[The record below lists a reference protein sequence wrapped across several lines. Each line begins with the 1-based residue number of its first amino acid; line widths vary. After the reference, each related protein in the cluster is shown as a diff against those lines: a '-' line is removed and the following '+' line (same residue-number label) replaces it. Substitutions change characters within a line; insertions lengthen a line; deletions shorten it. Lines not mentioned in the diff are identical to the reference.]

1 MAEAMHQGGAERQLS
16 LLIQHLDRERFQPF
30 LFTWIQPEKEA
41 YLDQSTVEWIK
52 CIRRNKFDFRPILV
66 ARKLIK
72 ERNIQL
78 VHGILDTGNLY
89 AGLLKLL
96 SPKVTFIASE
106 RSSHRQLSK
115 FQKIHKPLMHR
126 LAATTIANSQ
136 KGAAFVHS
144 LGIRRKSGTV
154 VVPNGIDG
162 DYFQAASRQQKRELK
177 SKLLDCKADTRI
189 ILCVGSMY
197 PVKDQLGIL
206 EAFYAAKPKNSKL
219 VFVGKQDATY
229 VQGIKEFLAK
239 NNLLQA
245 VQLYPAQEAIQLW
258 YQAADC
264 LILNSIFEGTP
275 NAVLEAMAS
284 GLPILATAV
293 GDVPKYV
300 VEGVGWLY
308 EPKAHRRLV
317 ELLQLIDNLPPE
329 DLEQKGL
336 AARKQF
342 LQLGLD
348 KDSMVKRHE
357 QIYTEQVSTVS

>member
-1 MAEAMHQGGAERQLS
+1 MAEAMHHGGAERQLS

-30 LFTWIQPEKEA
+30 LFTWIQPQEEA
-41 YLDQSTVEWIK
+41 YLDQSRVEWIK
-52 CIRRNKFDFRPILV
+52 CIRRNKFDFKPIFV

-72 ERNIQL
+72 DRNIKL

-96 SPKVTFIASE
+96 SPKVVFIASE

-126 LAATTIANSQ
+126 LAVRTIANSQ
-136 KGAAFVHS
+136 KGAAFIHS
-144 LGIRRKSGTV
+144 LGIRRANGTIV
-154 VVPNGIDG
+154 IPNGIDG
-162 DYFQAASRQQKRELK
+162 ERFQAATPQQKQELK
-177 SKLLDCKADTRI
+177 SNLLACNTSTKI

-197 PVKDQLGIL
+197 PVKNQLGIL
-206 EAFYAAKPKNSKL
+206 KALSDAKTKNIKL
-219 VFVGKQDATY
+219 IMVGKQDSAY
-229 VQGIKEFLAK
+229 IQAIRAFLVQ
-239 NNLLQA
+239 NDLLQT
-245 VQLYPAQEAIQLW
+245 VQLYPAQQDIHLW

-293 GDVPKYV
+293 GDIPKYV
-300 VEGVGWLY
+300 VDNVGWLY
-308 EPKAHRRLV
+308 EPEAHGRLV
-317 ELLQLIDNLPPE
+317 ELLQIIDSLPDE
-329 DLEQKGL
+329 DLEKKGIT
-336 AARKQF
+336 ARKRF
-342 LQLGLD
+342 LQLRLD

-357 QIYTEQVSTVS
+357 QIYSEQVGRAN